1 MWRVSVGNSM
11 SELKRQLVSALLV
24 VLTVAACVAAVIN
37 FQQQGKFHLP
47 DDGVTWL
54 DRTNP
59 TQSLDPAQTR
69 LERPVAVHIVS
80 GSPAEKAGIHTG
92 DRLVSIDGVQI
103 GRASEAT
110 QVLARLG
117 AWHKAEYKILHDGTE
132 VS

>member
-1 MWRVSVGNSM
+1 M

-54 DRTNP
+54 HPPDRTTP
-59 TQSLDPAQTR
+59 AEVLDPKQTR
-69 LERPVAVHIVS
+69 LERPVAVHIS
-80 GSPAEKAGIHTG
+80 PGSPAEKAGIRAG

-103 GRASEAT
+103 GRASEA
-110 QVLARLG
+110 
-117 AWHKAEYKILHDGTE
+117 
-132 VS
+132 